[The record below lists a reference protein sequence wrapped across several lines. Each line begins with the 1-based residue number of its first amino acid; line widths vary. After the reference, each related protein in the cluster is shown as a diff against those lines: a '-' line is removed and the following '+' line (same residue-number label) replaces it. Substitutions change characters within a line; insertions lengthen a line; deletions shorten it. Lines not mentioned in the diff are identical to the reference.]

1 METASTGRTHDCT
14 RPTCINVKTNLAN
27 REPSTHGLPTSSPAS
42 RPRSPPWRWPTRTP
56 APPGH
61 CCTMAEPIAGP
72 RRSRRRATK
81 TRSSRVWQGEREVM
95 QNRSNRG
102 SGKPVWV
109 RAHQARE
116 FDWDPIRRIALGP
129 AVMETASTGRTHDC
143 TRPTCINVK
152 TNLANRE
159 PSTHEVMQNRSNRGS
174 GKPVW
179 VRAHQAREFD
189 WDPIR
194 RIALG
199 PAVMET
205 ASTGRTHDCT
215 RPTCINV
222 KTNLANR
229 EPSTHGLP
237 TSSPASRPRS
247 PPWRWPTRTPAPPGH
262 CCTMAEP
269 IAGPRRSRRRAT
281 EKQGV
286 LEFGR
291 VNVR

>member
-1 METASTGRTHDCT
+1 MAEPIAGPRRSRRRATKTRSSRVWQGEREVMQNRSNRGSGKPVWVRAHQAREFDWDPIRRIALGPAVMETASTGRTHDCT
-14 RPTCINVKTNLAN
+14 RQTCINVKTNLAN

-159 PSTHEVMQNRSNRGS
+159 PSTHGS
-174 GKPVW
+174 G
-179 VRAHQAREFD
+179 
-189 WDPIR
+189 
-194 RIALG
+194 RIKRVSLIG
-199 PAVMET
+199 
-205 ASTGRTHDCT
+205 T
-215 RPTCINV
+215 R
-222 KTNLANR
+222 
-229 EPSTHGLP
+229 SGGSH
-237 TSSPASRPRS
+237 
-247 PPWRWPTRTPAPPGH
+247 
-262 CCTMAEP
+262 
-269 IAGPRRSRRRAT
+269 
-281 EKQGV
+281 
-286 LEFGR
+286 
-291 VNVR
+291 

>member
-1 METASTGRTHDCT
+1 
-14 RPTCINVKTNLAN
+14 
-27 REPSTHGLPTSSPAS
+27 
-42 RPRSPPWRWPTRTP
+42 
-56 APPGH
+56 
-61 CCTMAEPIAGP
+61 MAEPIAGP

-129 AVMETASTGRTHDC
+129 AVMKTASTGRTHDC

-159 PSTHEVMQNRSNRGS
+159 PSTH
-174 GKPVW
+174 
-179 VRAHQAREFD
+179 
-189 WDPIR
+189 
-194 RIALG
+194 
-199 PAVMET
+199 
-205 ASTGRTHDCT
+205 DCT

-229 EPSTHGLP
+229 EPSTHDPMGRALVRRLHDLVADRLLEEIARSQRDRRVAVHRDRKLTLEDIDECRTGVGVP
-237 TSSPASRPRS
+237 AADEARWRRKMHHVHTLSGDSFRGPRPRPSVAASSPWPSTRNSSCACARFACMPTKSIAMASTKTESDPISLDTELAS
-247 PPWRWPTRTPAPPGH
+247 PICPACHPLGS
-262 CCTMAEP
+262 T
-269 IAGPRRSRRRAT
+269 AGGCRRSV
-281 EKQGV
+281 QGGP
-286 LEFGR
+286 EHER
-291 VNVR
+291 